1 MDNSSSEPQIE
12 DDDELINYL
21 ESVSPAPDDFNENYD
36 ADCVRKT
43 GNFATSDTRFLFDH
57 VSKKESDKRELLTR
71 ERLQYVSPKLLTL
84 LDEIERQDN
93 ADIAEFGHTFKHFIF
108 STIKGGTG
116 GAKIIATALIDLYG
130 MNLGYGI
137 SNRKLEFINVGSVGT
152 SGSSDNTFYLLS
164 SVGVYGKPIPVP
176 MRKEIL
182 KRFNS
187 RPDNVHGAI
196 SRIIVMDSG
205 FKEGIDLFDVKYVHV
220 FEPQTTFADQ
230 KQVIGRATR
239 TCGQKGLEF
248 HPNKGWQLYVNI
260 YDLTIP
266 DMVSF
271 KYLNSH
277 SVHEMYLKALGID
290 VRMINLA
297 SDVERLYMK
306 GAVDHDLNV
315 PIHDFGKGED
325 NTESSTNAEGRTE
338 GRTERNQ
345 SGGKPTLSDSKRR
358 IIEDILVKDKS
369 GNGKLINALVLPE
382 HKGKVPK
389 TLVVQNKDLE
399 QETLEMLNLTRDA
412 RLIGVLQGIPS
423 IKEENEPYTYEEMR
437 KYIKDNYSHEYKW
450 ADAKMENLCPKDEE
464 TATSD
469 KPSSIIHFNKTQNFV
484 RRYFTP
490 ALSNHKGILLA
501 HSVGTGKT
509 CSAIATA
516 TTSFEREGY
525 TILWVTR
532 TTLKTDI
539 WKNMFD
545 QICSDS
551 LRQLGSLPKDPKAR
565 MRLLSKAWSIRPMS
579 YKQFSNLVSGKNAM
593 YQALVKRNGE
603 QDPLRKT
610 LLIIDEAHKL
620 YGETDLST
628 LERPDMKAFHESL
641 MRSYEVSGADS
652 VRLMLM
658 TATPIT
664 SSPMEFVKL
673 MNLCKERPRQMET
686 EFPLFSQD
694 YLDGAGR
701 FTELGETRFLDEISG
716 YVSYL
721 NREKDARVF
730 AQAVIKR
737 VDVPLLPTEG
747 PSSVGREIPL
757 YEDYDAPLIRALEK
771 PRIAEMEAQ
780 VKKDLEKI
788 EKVNKN
794 LKGITAKSFDRIRTL
809 CEGAPTKKAKAAC
822 KKGATRTIK
831 EIVAYIKE
839 RKSETKDASKE
850 IKESLK
856 HFKRTLKEKTDK
868 INEKVRMNK
877 GTRKRGSSDEM
888 HGENS
893 TIIGGSR
900 SKKPIENIDT
910 DYQRYN
916 QSAFNSIKS
925 KCRIPAK
932 RAVFESYP
940 TVMELREDIRGLRDA
955 AKMKDKDAKLFAKNI
970 RVQLKTVQDADQK
983 TDLKKQIKTMAIE
996 KKEEIARINEKIA
1009 KKEKFTR
1016 KLKQTLER
1024 KYKKS
1029 LKDRAK
1035 AEKDLANDIAE
1046 VDEETGEL
1054 KKKVKEFHDL
1064 ADIEDVELRGFVKM
1078 KTQEFVDELRKIE

>member
-1 MDNSSSEPQIE
+1 
-12 DDDELINYL
+12 
-21 ESVSPAPDDFNENYD
+21 
-36 ADCVRKT
+36 
-43 GNFATSDTRFLFDH
+43 
-57 VSKKESDKRELLTR
+57 
-71 ERLQYVSPKLLTL
+71 
-84 LDEIERQDN
+84 
-93 ADIAEFGHTFKHFIF
+93 
-108 STIKGGTG
+108 
-116 GAKIIATALIDLYG
+116 

-152 SGSSDNTFYLLS
+152 SGSSGSSDNTFYLLS
-164 SVGVYGKPIPVP
+164 SVGVYGKPIPMP
-176 MRKEIL
+176 MRKEML

-187 RPDNVHGAI
+187 RPDNVHGAV

-315 PIHDFGKGED
+315 PIHDFGKGEGR
-325 NTESSTNAEGRTE
+325 TESST
-338 GRTERNQ
+338 NQ

-358 IIEDILVKDKS
+358 IIEDMLVKDKS
-369 GNGKLINALVLPE
+369 GNTNLINALVLPE
-382 HKGKVPK
+382 YKGKVPK

-412 RLIGVLQGIPS
+412 RLIGVLQGLKS
-423 IKEENEPYTYEEMR
+423 SSAKEENEPYTYEEMR

-450 ADAKMENLCPKDEE
+450 ADAKMENLCPRDEE

-610 LLIIDEAHKL
+610 LLIIDQAHKL

-628 LERPDMKAFHESL
+628 LERPDMKAFHESV

-701 FTELGETRFLDEISG
+701 FTEAGETRFLDEISG

-737 VDVPLLPTEG
+737 IDVPLLPKEDLK
-747 PSSVGREIPL
+747 EAL

-788 EKVNKN
+788 ENVNKN

-822 KKGATRTIK
+822 KKAATRTIK

-850 IKESLK
+850 IKESLRN
-856 HFKRTLKEKTDK
+856 FKKTLKEKTDK
-868 INEKVRMNK
+868 
-877 GTRKRGSSDEM
+877 
-888 HGENS
+888 
-893 TIIGGSR
+893 
-900 SKKPIENIDT
+900 
-910 DYQRYN
+910 N
-916 QSAFNSIKS
+916 Q
-925 KCRIPAK
+925 
-932 RAVFESYP
+932 
-940 TVMELREDIRGLRDA
+940 
-955 AKMKDKDAKLFAKNI
+955 
-970 RVQLKTVQDADQK
+970 
-983 TDLKKQIKTMAIE
+983 
-996 KKEEIARINEKIA
+996 
-1009 KKEKFTR
+1009 
-1016 KLKQTLER
+1016 
-1024 KYKKS
+1024 
-1029 LKDRAK
+1029 
-1035 AEKDLANDIAE
+1035 
-1046 VDEETGEL
+1046 
-1054 KKKVKEFHDL
+1054 
-1064 ADIEDVELRGFVKM
+1064 
-1078 KTQEFVDELRKIE
+1078 

>member
-1 MDNSSSEPQIE
+1 
-12 DDDELINYL
+12 
-21 ESVSPAPDDFNENYD
+21 
-36 ADCVRKT
+36 
-43 GNFATSDTRFLFDH
+43 
-57 VSKKESDKRELLTR
+57 
-71 ERLQYVSPKLLTL
+71 
-84 LDEIERQDN
+84 
-93 ADIAEFGHTFKHFIF
+93 
-108 STIKGGTG
+108 
-116 GAKIIATALIDLYG
+116 
-130 MNLGYGI
+130 
-137 SNRKLEFINVGSVGT
+137 
-152 SGSSDNTFYLLS
+152 
-164 SVGVYGKPIPVP
+164 
-176 MRKEIL
+176 
-182 KRFNS
+182 
-187 RPDNVHGAI
+187 
-196 SRIIVMDSG
+196 
-205 FKEGIDLFDVKYVHV
+205 
-220 FEPQTTFADQ
+220 
-230 KQVIGRATR
+230 
-239 TCGQKGLEF
+239 
-248 HPNKGWQLYVNI
+248 
-260 YDLTIP
+260 
-266 DMVSF
+266 
-271 KYLNSH
+271 
-277 SVHEMYLKALGID
+277 
-290 VRMINLA
+290 
-297 SDVERLYMK
+297 
-306 GAVDHDLNV
+306 
-315 PIHDFGKGED
+315 
-325 NTESSTNAEGRTE
+325 
-338 GRTERNQ
+338 
-345 SGGKPTLSDSKRR
+345 
-358 IIEDILVKDKS
+358 
-369 GNGKLINALVLPE
+369 
-382 HKGKVPK
+382 
-389 TLVVQNKDLE
+389 
-399 QETLEMLNLTRDA
+399 
-412 RLIGVLQGIPS
+412 
-423 IKEENEPYTYEEMR
+423 
-437 KYIKDNYSHEYKW
+437 
-450 ADAKMENLCPKDEE
+450 MENLCPKDEGISG
-464 TATSD
+464 AD

-484 RRYFTP
+484 RRYFSP

-641 MRSYEVSGADS
+641 MRSYEISGADS

-701 FTELGETRFLDEISG
+701 FTEAGETRFLDEISG

-737 VDVPLLPTEG
+737 VDVPILPSEG
-747 PSSVGREIPL
+747 RVAL
-757 YEDYDAPLIRALEK
+757 FEDYDAPLIRALEK

-839 RKSETKDASKE
+839 RKNDTKDASKE
-850 IKESLK
+850 IKESLRN
-856 HFKRTLKEKTDK
+856 FKRTLKEKTDK

-888 HGENS
+888 HGGNS
-893 TIIGGSR
+893 TIVGGAM

-910 DYQRYN
+910 DYERYK

-1035 AEKDLANDIAE
+1035 AEKDLAKDVIE